1 MFWNLKT
8 KGIKVLLN
16 NIQGNSSLWVYL
28 PQTIWEN
35 NKSFNFDTIK
45 KREVFLNGFLNIRS
59 QGPFNMSQKP

>member
-8 KGIKVLLN
+8 KGIKVLLI

-45 KREVFLNGFLNIRS
+45 KREVFLNGF
-59 QGPFNMSQKP
+59 